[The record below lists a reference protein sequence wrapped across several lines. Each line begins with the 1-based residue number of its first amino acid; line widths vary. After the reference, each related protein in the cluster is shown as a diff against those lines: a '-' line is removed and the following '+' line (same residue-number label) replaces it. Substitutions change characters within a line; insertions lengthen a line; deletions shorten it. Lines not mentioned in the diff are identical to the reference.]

1 MRWEGQTTTH
11 VDADALPGLE
21 ERGSVLEQWPTP
33 GFDGA
38 SFLEITARSA
48 LNRVPGDGFMGGTWT
63 INPYRGCQHAC
74 RYCFARNTHT
84 YLDLDAG
91 ADFDS
96 RIVVKANLVE
106 VLERELAGP
115 RRAVDAVQL
124 GTNTDPYQRAEGR
137 YRLMPGVLRA
147 LARHGASISI
157 LTKGTLL
164 RRDLPLLA
172 SIARD
177 VPVAIAMSI
186 AIFDDELQQEV
197 EPGTPTTAARLA
209 TVRAVRDAGLDCAV
223 FAMPVLRA
231 SPTRTS
237 TSTERSPR
245 SPTRARRARSRAR
258 CTCGPAPAS
267 GTSRGCAR
275 RTRTC
280 CRCTGASTGG
290 APTPRRAIATGCGRA
305 RGRSCGS
312 IGSHRCARPPAR
324 GSLRRPRARRAR
336 RSCRRRRS
344 RPARRCRSSDPAAAV
359 ARAAQRAAPASTNA
373 RMRSLHSGW
382 SITRWPWPGSTACSA
397 PSATSASATSS

>member
-1 MRWEGQTTTH
+1 MRWDGQTATH

-21 ERGSVLEQWPTP
+21 ERGSVLDAWPTP

-38 SFLEITARSA
+38 SFLEVTARSA
-48 LNRVPGDGFMGGTWT
+48 LNHVAGDGFMGGAWT

-74 RYCFARNTHT
+74 RYCFARKTHT

-115 RRAVDAVQL
+115 RREVAAVQL

-172 SIARD
+172 AIARD
-177 VPVAIAMSI
+177 VPVSIAMSI
-186 AIFDDELQQEV
+186 AIFDDELQQQV
-197 EPGTPTTAARLA
+197 EPGTPTTRARLD

-223 FAMPVLRA
+223 FAMPILPGLTDTRAHLEPAFAAIAEAGATSAIASALHLRPGAREWYMAWLRQEHPHLVPLYGRVYGGGTYAHRDYRDWLRA
-231 SPTRTS
+231 RIRPLLREHRLAPVRTS
-237 TSTERSPR
+237 AGTGL
-245 SPTRARRARSRAR
+245 A
-258 CTCGPAPAS
+258 AP
-267 GTSRGCAR
+267 
-275 RTRTC
+275 
-280 CRCTGASTGG
+280 
-290 APTPRRAIATGCGRA
+290 PRRATQLPSTSG
-305 RGRSCGS
+305 
-312 IGSHRCARPPAR
+312 PV
-324 GSLRRPRARRAR
+324 
-336 RSCRRRRS
+336 
-344 RPARRCRSSDPAAAV
+344 AV
-359 ARAAQRAAPASTNA
+359 PVSVSAPAVPT
-373 RMRSLHSGW
+373 LF
-382 SITRWPWPGSTACSA
+382 
-397 PSATSASATSS
+397 

>member
-1 MRWEGQTTTH
+1 MVCMRWEGQTATH

-33 GFDGA
+33 GFDGV
-38 SFLEITARSA
+38 SFMEITAKSA
-48 LNRVPGDGFMGGTWT
+48 LNRVPGDGFMGGSWT

-137 YRLMPGVLRA
+137 YRLMPGVLQA

-177 VPVAIAMSI
+177 VPVSVAMSI
-186 AIFDDELQQEV
+186 AIFDDELQQQV
-197 EPGTPTTAARLA
+197 EPGTPTTRSRLA
-209 TVRAVRDAGLDCAV
+209 TVTAVREAGLDCAV
-223 FAMPVLRA
+223 FAMPIL
-231 SPTRTS
+231 PGLTDTREHLEHAFGVIAEAGATS
-237 TSTERSPR
+237 
-245 SPTRARRARSRAR
+245 
-258 CTCGPAPAS
+258 
-267 GTSRGCAR
+267 
-275 RTRTC
+275 
-280 CRCTGASTGG
+280 
-290 APTPRRAIATGCGRA
+290 AIASSLHLRPGAREWYLSWLRQEHPHLMPLYASLYGRGAYAKREYRDWLRDRIGPLLRQHRLARVRTTAGTGLA
-305 RGRSCGS
+305 
-312 IGSHRCARPPAR
+312 APP
-324 GSLRRPRARRAR
+324 PRARQL
-336 RSCRRRRS
+336 
-344 RPARRCRSSDPAAAV
+344 P
-359 ARAAQRAAPASTNA
+359 ST
-373 RMRSLHSGW
+373 SQPTPEPVPTLF
-382 SITRWPWPGSTACSA
+382 
-397 PSATSASATSS
+397 